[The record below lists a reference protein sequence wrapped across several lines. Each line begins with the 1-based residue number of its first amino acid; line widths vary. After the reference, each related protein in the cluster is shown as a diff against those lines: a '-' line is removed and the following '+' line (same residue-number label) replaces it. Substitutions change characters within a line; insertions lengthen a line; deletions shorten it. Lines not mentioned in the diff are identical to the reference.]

1 VEIDTTKPELGSVFL
16 KADVVEGEGDL
27 DADHRLVLRSS
38 QPLLK
43 SRNSGV
49 VLGVCALHYYCGSHN
64 TSITLQVRNY
74 SQLQFAGDVS
84 ANTVLLIQ
92 IKLLSIVYRKAYE
105 AI

>member
-1 VEIDTTKPELGSVFL
+1 MDEEDVEIETDMTDNGPVFATTDG
-16 KADVVEGEGDL
+16 VVEGESDL

-64 TSITLQVRNY
+64 TSITLQVVLNLNFDLKY
-74 SQLQFAGDVS
+74 SV
-84 ANTVLLIQ
+84 
-92 IKLLSIVYRKAYE
+92 
-105 AI
+105 